1 MNNFYQALNQANIL
15 YGIEMSEDDF
25 AELGLNAWNYIGNK
39 TVKLHKY
46 SANIDDE
53 TLSVQLPCNA
63 DIIEAVTSTQE
74 DYTPTKENTLI
85 IETGIESNK
94 YNTNPLYQSGSYIPY
109 NRIGNN
115 LYFDKNYGT
124 VNILY
129 KGVVLDED
137 GLPEITDKEAIAI
150 ATYVAWVQKYKQGL
164 ITNNAAIINMANLL
178 KADWNRMC
186 DAARVPDYISQ
197 NEMDEIINVKFRWD
211 RKGFGRSYKPLL

>member
-46 SANIDDE
+46 LANIDDE

-109 NRIGNN
+109 NRIGDN